1 MEVGPNAVVVGV
13 VDTAAGCIEVDFE
26 QESYDYSD
34 DAVVV
39 VGGDVAVVVVVAA
52 VVVVVAAVVVVGT
65 VGLAVG
71 LGVGLGTRSILRNL
85 HQMTNHQHWEL
96 ALEAHIDLAYQNV
109 LLHAVPHNQ
118 KDPFYPFHGL
128 ILRHHPL
135 VDEVHDDC
143 CLEVQ
148 LNLNKKIKITTL

>member
-1 MEVGPNAVVVGV
+1 VEAGPNAVVVGV

-34 DAVVV
+34 DVVVVVAGAVVV
-39 VGGDVAVVVVVAA
+39 GVVVAGDVVAVVVVAAA
-52 VVVVVAAVVVVGT
+52 VVVVAGS
-65 VGLAVG
+65 
-71 LGVGLGTRSILRNL
+71 VGLGTHSILRSL
-85 HQMTNHQHWEL
+85 HQMTNRQHWEL
-96 ALEAHIDLAYQNV
+96 ALEAHIGLAYQNV
-109 LLHAVPHNQ
+109 LLHIVHNQ
-118 KDPFYPFHGL
+118 KDPFYPFHVL

-148 LNLNKKIKITTL
+148 AFFLDQQT

>member
-13 VDTAAGCIEVDFE
+13 VDTAAGCIEADFE

-39 VGGDVAVVVVVAA
+39 VVAGDVAVVVVAAAA
-52 VVVVVAAVVVVGT
+52 VVVET
-65 VGLAVG
+65 LGLA
-71 LGVGLGTRSILRNL
+71 VGLGTRSILRNL

-148 LNLNKKIKITTL
+148 LNLNKKLKSQHIDF